1 MILFFAQGDAVRG
14 VKASWAPPL
23 LITLNSQN
31 FIKMNVGRRFGNS
44 GDDITKCR
52 FAPFRYIGPRVK
64 PAAMHLWLSA
74 TSHISRFSKSLR
86 QVQALGLMDFG
97 NPRPVI
103 RNGDFGVV
111 ILALLDK
118 RKLMEMSKHYED

>member
-1 MILFFAQGDAVRG
+1 MIYSHSGHSRSTSLI
-14 VKASWAPPL
+14 PPKSRVF
-23 LITLNSQN
+23 TNH
-31 FIKMNVGRRFGNS
+31 KFGNAI
-44 GDDITKCR
+44 DITKCR

-86 QVQALGLMDFG
+86 QVQALGLMDFV

-103 RNGDFGVV
+103 RNPMKGEFFV
-111 ILALLDK
+111 
-118 RKLMEMSKHYED
+118 

>member
-1 MILFFAQGDAVRG
+1 MIMGEALRVYSHRLTMYLRKGAQGHNLRAMRTTSLHRERSSAKTVYLSG
-14 VKASWAPPL
+14 PA
-23 LITLNSQN
+23 Q
-31 FIKMNVGRRFGNS
+31 GRRKYGN
-44 GDDITKCR
+44 DITKCR

-86 QVQALGLMDFG
+86 QVQALGLMDFV

-103 RNGDFGVV
+103 
-111 ILALLDK
+111 
-118 RKLMEMSKHYED
+118 